1 MAENFREQVDQE
13 PDEPIKAKGGAEVW
27 QKRLEEAKERS
38 TEAQNEVA
46 DIQGAKLEMSL
57 LRIMDRTENNPEI
70 VNNLNELLNA
80 LEHQSFYGDSS
91 QNIARGRQEDLGKF
105 LGEAAKALRWTVG
118 GGNRPADVKV
128 DLSKWS
134 L

>member
-1 MAENFREQVDQE
+1 M
-13 PDEPIKAKGGAEVW
+13 
-27 QKRLEEAKERS
+27 ERS
-38 TEAQNEVA
+38 
-46 DIQGAKLEMSL
+46 
-57 LRIMDRTENNPEI
+57 ENNPDI
-70 VNNLNELLNA
+70 VNNLNQFLDA

-91 QNIARGRQEDLGKF
+91 QNITHGRQEDLAKF

-118 GGNRPADVKV
+118 GGNRPSDVKI